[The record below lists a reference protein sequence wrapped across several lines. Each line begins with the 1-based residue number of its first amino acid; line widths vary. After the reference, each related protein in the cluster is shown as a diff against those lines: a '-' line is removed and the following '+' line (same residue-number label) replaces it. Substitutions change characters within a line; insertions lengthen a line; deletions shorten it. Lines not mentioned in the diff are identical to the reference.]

1 MAGITQ
7 TIPNFNG
14 GISQQPDDRKFPGQV
29 TDMVNAIPDV
39 VQGLYKRPGSQRISG
54 SKLSSVGAGACK
66 WFHYYR
72 DETEGSYIGQIL
84 ADGSINMWRCSDGY
98 KMTVSYGTGG
108 ETAIKN
114 YLKCNDGN
122 STGPA
127 NNLEALTIND
137 STFLSNRDTTNTNT
151 LVAFETASDKKTTS
165 YISGETHFAYVDI
178 LRTENGRQYALN
190 IYDSNSTSQTITTAT
205 RIKIDSNTL
214 NTSAGT
220 GNCPG
225 VGTQVFSG
233 AETNTGSK
241 KHLTFRI
248 TTTGQ
253 QALDP
258 EYYPKRAANYNPSG
272 STDDEYQGDQPHPDG
287 LNYRCSYN
295 TQVELLF
302 GGEGWDTNDTTTVT
316 LTAAKGGG
324 DGGPSGTP
332 YSGGAATGTTKA
344 TYTVKV
350 TERESVSHKS
360 MDGANGL
367 IRPAPT
373 PFDSDTAVSI
383 DAVLGGLIDEIDNV
397 SGINVKVIGTGVY
410 IWSGSAFNVEV
421 LDNDLMRVMQK
432 EVNDVADLPLQC
444 RHGYI
449 VKVAN
454 SREAAEDDYWLTF
467 QGDNDKDGPG
477 SWVECAEPNIN
488 ATFKASTMPVVLQR
502 TNATTFTVKQW
513 EWSKREVGDDVT
525 NAEPSFVGRRINKVA
540 FFRNR
545 LAFLS
550 GENVICARPGTLAE
564 PNFWSDTALTISP
577 IDPVDIAS
585 SSLYPSDLFNAVEMN
600 AGLVCF
606 STNQQFLLSSDAE
619 TFDPNTGN
627 LKPISSYN
635 YAKAVGPISL
645 GTSIGF
651 LDNSNKFTRF
661 NEVIAISRES
671 EPIVSDTTIVV
682 PTLLPKDLNLFT
694 NSRENRLVFFGQR
707 YVNDTVTPNAD
718 IIYGFKYINGGA
730 GERTQGAWFK
740 WKLNNPI
747 TYHFCVNDE
756 YYFLDTDDFLQKI
769 NILQADTDPSIT
781 QDDVNYLIH
790 LDNWTTISGG
800 SYSATTNLTTFSNV
814 SWLSDVTTPNGT
826 LVVIDT
832 DSGATRLGRYAE
844 CTVDGTT
851 ITVPG
856 DWSSATLH
864 IGYLYEYSVKFPRF
878 YRKQLQG
885 QQLNTDVSGS
895 LIIHRLKLNFGKVG
909 VYETTLTRVG
919 KDAYTE
925 LYESNPADDYDV
937 SDAPYLSEAI
947 KTIPVYEKNTNVAVT
962 VKSSH
967 PAPAALRSCSWEGDY
982 SPLNYRRV

>member
-54 SKLSSVGAGACK
+54 AKLSSVGAGACK

-72 DETEGSYIGQIL
+72 DETEGSYIGQVL
-84 ADGSINMWRCSDGY
+84 VDGSINMWRCSDGY
-98 KMTVSYGTGG
+98 KMTVSYGLGG

-114 YLKCNDGN
+114 YLKCNDGS

-127 NNLEALTIND
+127 NNIEALTIND
-137 STFLSNRDTTNTNT
+137 STFLSNRDTTNSST
-151 LVAFETASDKKTTS
+151 LVATTGTTDS
-165 YISGETHFAYVDI
+165 SPDSARAYVDI

-190 IYDSNSTSQTITTAT
+190 VYDSTTQNRVTINSAT
-205 RIKIDSNTL
+205 RIKINYDNLDETD
-214 NTSAGT
+214 GT
-220 GNCPG
+220 GTCPSI
-225 VGTQVFSG
+225 GTQVFSG
-233 AETNTGSK
+233 AETNKSGK
-241 KHLTFRI
+241 KNLTVRI

-253 QALDP
+253 QGLSP
-258 EYYPKRAANYNPSG
+258 NYVPMDNDTVSDNDADRYRTPPAG
-272 STDDEYQGDQPHPDG
+272 VDIHDVADGNQTHPDG
-287 LNYRCSYN
+287 QNYRCTYN
-295 TQVELLF
+295 KQVELLF
-302 GGEGWDTNDTTTVT
+302 GGEGWSSDGSGDETND
-316 LTAAKGGG
+316 LSMDSAQTAANYKIR
-324 DGGPSGTP
+324 
-332 YSGGAATGTTKA
+332 
-344 TYTVKV
+344 V
-350 TERESVSHKS
+350 TEHESITHS
-360 MDGANGL
+360 AN
-367 IRPAPT
+367 IAACRPTPT
-373 PFDSDTAVSI
+373 PFDADTAVTI
-383 DAVLGGLIDEIDNV
+383 DSVLGGIVGEINNV
-397 SGINVKVIGTGVY
+397 NNMSATVIGTGIY
-410 IWSGSAFNVEV
+410 FTRSSGNFNIEV
-421 LDNDLMRVMQK
+421 LDNDLMRVMQE
-432 EVNDVADLPLQC
+432 EVNDVSKLPLQC
-444 RHGYI
+444 KHGYI
-449 VKVAN
+449 VKISN
-454 SREAAEDDYWLTF
+454 TRAADEDDYYVKF
-467 QGDNDKDGPG
+467 QGDNGRDGPG
-477 SWVECAEPNIN
+477 SWVECAKGGIEKSFN
-488 ATFKASTMPVVLQR
+488 ASTMPVVLQR
-502 TNATTFTVKQW
+502 TSATEFTVKQW
-513 EWSKREVGDDVT
+513 TWADREVGDNVT
-525 NAEPSFVGRRINKVA
+525 NPIPSFVGRRVNKVA

-550 GENVICARPGTLAE
+550 GENVICGRPGTLAE

-661 NEVIAISRES
+661 NEVIAVSRES

-694 NSRENRLVFFGQR
+694 NSRENRLVFFGKTDS
-707 YVNDTVTPNAD
+707 DTVF
-718 IIYGFKYINGGA
+718 GFKYINTGA

-756 YYFLDTDDFLQKI
+756 YYFLDSDDFLQKI

-781 QDDVNYLIH
+781 QDDVNYLVH

-800 SYSATTNLTTFSNV
+800 SYSATTNLTTFSSV

-851 ITVPG
+851 FTVPG
-856 DWSSATLH
+856 DWSSATLN

-885 QQLNTDVSGS
+885 QQLSTDVSGS

-937 SDAPYLSEAI
+937 SDAPYLSEDI